1 MTANKNSSRWKA
13 TELIEL
19 IANLIASYSHH
30 NELYNS
36 LWSDISHPELFTEE
50 QLDEMAKECERHDEK
65 MQSLLKERRLAMRKL
80 KEEAIECDNH
90 MRCLVKHS
98 IASFQFSQE
107 VLNTNMDDLDY
118 MHLAETAYQYM
129 YECVSKFLWVELVT
143 CARCLEDELALNKN
157 KNENDVWDN
166 SEEVQG

>member
-1 MTANKNSSRWKA
+1 MNKDSQRWAA

-30 NELYNS
+30 SELYNS
-36 LWSDISHPELFTEE
+36 IQSDLVHPELFTEW
-50 QLDEMAKECERHDEK
+50 QIDEMVKESEWHDIK
-65 MQSLLKERRLAMRKL
+65 MKALLEERRLAMRKL
-80 KEEAIECDNH
+80 KEGAVDCDDH

-98 IASFQFSQE
+98 IASYQFSQE

-129 YECVSKFLWVELVT
+129 YECVSKFLWVTLVT
-143 CARCLEDELALNKN
+143 CARCLEDELNLQK
-157 KNENDVWDN
+157 
-166 SEEVQG
+166 

>member
-1 MTANKNSSRWKA
+1 MNKDSQRWAA

-30 NELYNS
+30 SELYNS
-36 LWSDISHPELFTEE
+36 LQSDLVHPELFTDEQVEE
-50 QLDEMAKECERHDEK
+50 MVKESERHDAK
-65 MQSLLKERRLAMRKL
+65 MKALLEERRRAMRKL
-80 KEEAIECDNH
+80 KEMAVNCDDH

-98 IASFQFSQE
+98 IASYQFSQE

-129 YECVSKFLWVELVT
+129 YECVSKFLWVTLVT
-143 CARCLEDELALNKN
+143 CARCLEDELNLQK
-157 KNENDVWDN
+157 
-166 SEEVQG
+166 

>member
-1 MTANKNSSRWKA
+1 MNKDSQRWAA

-36 LWSDISHPELFTEE
+36 IQSDLLHPELYTEE
-50 QLDEMAKECERHDEK
+50 QIAQMQEDSMWHYGK
-65 MQSLLKERRLAMRKL
+65 MTSLLEERRLTMRKL
-80 KEEAIECDNH
+80 KAMAVECDDH

-98 IASFQFSQE
+98 IASYQFSQE

-118 MHLAETAYQYM
+118 IHLAETAYRYM
-129 YECVSKFLWVELVT
+129 YECISKFLWVTLVT
-143 CARCLEDELALNKN
+143 CARCLQDELDLQN
-157 KNENDVWDN
+157 
-166 SEEVQG
+166 

>member
-1 MTANKNSSRWKA
+1 MPNKDSQRWVV

-36 LWSDISHPELFTEE
+36 LQSDLLHTELFSEE
-50 QLDEMAKECERHDEK
+50 QINQMVAESEWHDAK
-65 MQSLLKERRLAMRKL
+65 MQELLAERRLAMRKL
-80 KEEAIECDNH
+80 KEEAVECDEH

-107 VLNTNMDDLDY
+107 VLNTNMNDLNY
-118 MHLAETAYQYM
+118 THLAEKAYQYM
-129 YECVSKFLWVELVT
+129 YECISKFLWVDIVT
-143 CARCLEDELALNKN
+143 CARCLEDELNLK
-157 KNENDVWDN
+157 K
-166 SEEVQG
+166 